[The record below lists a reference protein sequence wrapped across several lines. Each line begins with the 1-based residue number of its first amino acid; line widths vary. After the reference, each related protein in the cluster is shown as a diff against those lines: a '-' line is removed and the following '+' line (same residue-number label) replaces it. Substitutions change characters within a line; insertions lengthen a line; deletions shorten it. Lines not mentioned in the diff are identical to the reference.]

1 MNEETLKAVD
11 RAFKALEEREEL
23 LDKIKAEINRNY
35 CCVENDYDQGFNFGL
50 YTAFQIIEKY
60 KE

>member
-1 MNEETLKAVD
+1 MNEETLKAID

-23 LDKIKAEINRNY
+23 LDKISFEIEQCY
-35 CCVENDYDQGFNFGL
+35 CKVINDYDKGRNYGL
-50 YTAFQIIEKY
+50 YMATQIINKY